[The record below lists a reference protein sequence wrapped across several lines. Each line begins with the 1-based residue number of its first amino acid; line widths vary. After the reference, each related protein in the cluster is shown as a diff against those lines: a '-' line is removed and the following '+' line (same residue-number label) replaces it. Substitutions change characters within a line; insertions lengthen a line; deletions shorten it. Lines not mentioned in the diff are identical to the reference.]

1 MVCGC
6 WLHMVL
12 RSLENSQTQALACKQ
27 ASGTAQPLPPR
38 CFRVAAYDHA
48 YVGPKGSATCSAQLT
63 SGPLPVAGYCTRQP
77 DQPSMARR
85 ACLIS
90 FTLSSSRIAGSAARP
105 IGSKRPPGYA
115 SPTESSSKIGSTTP
129 VRYASARP
137 KKTTSMATTAKEF
150 GKPESGGASG

>member
-48 YVGPKGSATCSAQLT
+48 YVGPKGSATCSAPLT
-63 SGPLPVAGYCTRQP
+63 SGPLPAIAVQSDGVQSAPASNHGMPVPTSDAHAPVR
-77 DQPSMARR
+77 PSMA
-85 ACLIS
+85 
-90 FTLSSSRIAGSAARP
+90 
-105 IGSKRPPGYA
+105 KRPWMISRSASLA
-115 SPTESSSKIGSTTP
+115 SPS
-129 VRYASARP
+129 YA
-137 KKTTSMATTAKEF
+137 T
-150 GKPESGGASG
+150 GASSPEPG